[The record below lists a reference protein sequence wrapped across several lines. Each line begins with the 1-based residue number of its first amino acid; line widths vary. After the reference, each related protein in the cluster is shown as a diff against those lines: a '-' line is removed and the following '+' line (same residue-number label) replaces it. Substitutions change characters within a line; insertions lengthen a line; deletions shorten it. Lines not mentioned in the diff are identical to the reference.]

1 MPGAVPFRDTPGM
14 TPASGVVDIWVN
26 LLPPDAIKAFVGQ
39 PGFEGIGDF
48 FGGDFGDASGL
59 DVLVGVMDKV
69 GVDIGV
75 MTAGLSAGTEDF
87 LVLADKQPGRL
98 LVAAMVDSPT
108 TPRANVERVRALAQH
123 ERFCMVRVSP
133 LVAQYPLNDKLY
145 YPVYAACE
153 ELMIPVAINVGIPGP
168 RVRSACQDPVLL
180 EDVLI
185 DFPELVVIGA
195 HMGHPYEALLIQYML
210 KWPNLYLSTTAY
222 LAKYMDPA
230 LVKFM
235 NTSRGLG
242 RVLFG
247 SDHPFLPLPRALDEA
262 RALPLSD
269 QAMEAFLGGTA
280 RKLLVKEG

>member
-1 MPGAVPFRDTPGM
+1 M
-14 TPASGVVDIWVN
+14 TPTSGVVDIWVN
-26 LLPPDAIKAFVGQ
+26 LLPPDAIKAFMGQ

-59 DVLVGVMDKV
+59 DVLIGVMDAT
-69 GVDIGV
+69 GVDVGV
-75 MTAGLSAGTEDF
+75 MTAGLSAGTEDV
-87 LVLADKQPGRL
+87 LTLADKHPARL
-98 LVAAMVDSPT
+98 LVSAMVDSPT
-108 TPRANVERVRALAQH
+108 TPAVNVKRVRQLAEH

-153 ELMIPVAINVGIPGP
+153 ELRIPVAINVGIPGP
-168 RVRSACQDPVLL
+168 RVRSKCQDPVLL

-185 DFPELVVIGA
+185 DFPDLIVIGA

-222 LAKYMDPA
+222 LAKYMDHA

-247 SDHPFLPLPRALDEA
+247 SDHPFLPLPRALEEA

-269 QAMEAFLGGTA
+269 QAMDAFLGGTA
-280 RKLLVKEG
+280 RRLLVKD